1 MPWPSALPS
10 RLKPL
15 FTLCEICRREADARL
30 CAPCLE
36 RFTMPQLRCA
46 TCALVLFGS
55 AGVCGDCQRQPPA
68 FKRTVCAVDYAFPW
82 DHLIVSLKYHGMV
95 ELTAPLAGVLS
106 RAVQATGHALPDI
119 VLPVPLSQARLAE
132 RGFNQ
137 AWELAR
143 RVAGALHL
151 AATAHAFERV
161 VDTAHQT
168 ELGRAQRRA
177 NLRAAFIVPAA
188 HQAALRGR
196 RIALVDDVMTT
207 GATAEE
213 ASQALLRAGAAAVEL
228 WVLARTPAQ

>member
-1 MPWPSALPS
+1 
-10 RLKPL
+10 
-15 FTLCEICRREADARL
+15 
-30 CAPCLE
+30 
-36 RFTMPQLRCA
+36 MPQLRCMG
-46 TCALVLFGS
+46 CALVLVSS
-55 AGVCGDCQRQPPA
+55 ATRCGDCQRQPPA
-68 FKRTVCAVDYAFPW
+68 FTHTVCAVDYAFPW

-95 ELTAPLAGVLS
+95 ELASPLAGVLA
-106 RAVQATGHALPDI
+106 RAVQATELVMPEL
-119 VLPVPLSQARLAE
+119 VLPVPLSRARLAE

-143 RVAGALHL
+143 RVAATLHL
-151 AATAHAFERV
+151 ATTAHAFERV

-177 NLRAAFIVPAA
+177 NLRAAFVVPTAQ
-188 HQAALRGR
+188 QAALRGR

-213 ASQALLRAGAAAVEL
+213 ASQALLRAGVAAVEI